1 MNLYRHVVGNGRT
14 QIPEICRMMK
24 NNLKIPAMILL
35 LIVAG
40 AVLYLTFQSPQ
51 ETTSLSE
58 AFREKAMLLGYKG
71 DALQFRSDI
80 HLVEYF
86 IVGIAM
92 AIFGIVMKY
101 PIWIPGVMGCGF
113 GLMDECIKILLPT
126 REFSAVDLIKDC
138 VGVWAAVAVVVGVRW
153 GSKRWKFAHR

>member
-1 MNLYRHVVGNGRT
+1 MK
-14 QIPEICRMMK
+14 K

-40 AVLYLTFQSPQ
+40 AVLYLTFQGPQ

-86 IVGIAM
+86 IVGIAV
-92 AIFGIVMKY
+92 AIFGIVMNY
-101 PIWIPGVMGCGF
+101 PIWIPGVIGCGF

-138 VGVWAAVAVVVGVRW
+138 IGVWAAVAVVYGVKW
-153 GSKRWKFAHR
+153 GRKERNIKRKTIMK

>member
-1 MNLYRHVVGNGRT
+1 MR
-14 QIPEICRMMK
+14 K

-40 AVLYLTFQSPQ
+40 AVLYLTFQGPQ

-71 DALQFRSDI
+71 DVLQFRSDI
-80 HLVEYF
+80 HLLEYF
-86 IVGIAM
+86 IVGIAV
-92 AIFGIVMKY
+92 AIFGIVMNY

-113 GLMDECIKILLPT
+113 GLIDECIKILLPT

-138 VGVWAAVAVVVGVRW
+138 IGVWVAVAVVYGVRW

>member
-1 MNLYRHVVGNGRT
+1 MK
-14 QIPEICRMMK
+14 K

-40 AVLYLTFQSPQ
+40 AVLYLTFQGPQ

-86 IVGIAM
+86 IVGIAV
-92 AIFGIVMKY
+92 AIFGIVMNY
-101 PIWIPGVMGCGF
+101 PIWIPGVIGCGF
-113 GLMDECIKILLPT
+113 GLIDECIKILLPT
-126 REFSAVDLIKDC
+126 REFSAVDFIKDC
-138 VGVWAAVAVVVGVRW
+138 VGVCVAVAVVYGVRW
-153 GSKRWKFAHR
+153 RMRKRAQGI

>member
-1 MNLYRHVVGNGRT
+1 MR
-14 QIPEICRMMK
+14 K

-40 AVLYLTFQSPQ
+40 AVLYLTFQGPQ

-80 HLVEYF
+80 HLLEYF
-86 IVGIAM
+86 IVGIAV
-92 AIFGIVMKY
+92 AIFGIVMNY

-126 REFSAVDLIKDC
+126 REFSAVDLVKDF
-138 VGVWAAVAVVVGVRW
+138 VGVWVAVAVVYGVR
-153 GSKRWKFAHR
+153 KIIAKEN

>member
-1 MNLYRHVVGNGRT
+1 MR
-14 QIPEICRMMK
+14 
-24 NNLKIPAMILL
+24 KILTVMLL

-58 AFREKAMLLGYKG
+58 AFREKAMLIGYKG
-71 DALQFRSDI
+71 DSIRFRSDI

-86 IVGIAM
+86 IVGIAV
-92 AIFGIVMKY
+92 AVFGIVMKY

-113 GLMDECIKILLPT
+113 GLIDECIKILLPT
-126 REFSAVDLIKDC
+126 REFDAVDLIKDC
-138 VGVWAAVAVVVGVRW
+138 AGVWLAVAVVYGVGWMIGRRERR
-153 GSKRWKFAHR
+153 KL